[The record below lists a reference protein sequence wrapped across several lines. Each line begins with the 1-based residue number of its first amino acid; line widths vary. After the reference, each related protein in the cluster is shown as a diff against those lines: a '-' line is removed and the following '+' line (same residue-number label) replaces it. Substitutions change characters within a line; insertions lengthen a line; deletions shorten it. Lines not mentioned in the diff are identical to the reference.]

1 MQTRLFI
8 VDFLNDEKFD
18 NSNPHFS
25 ENNKQ
30 KNDEKSKVR
39 KFSKKEE
46 EINAVLDEYIKPAVE
61 SDGGSIILDS
71 FNNGIVTVI
80 LKGACNGCPS
90 STITLKDGIETLL
103 KQKLGKEIKEVCS
116 K

>member
-1 MQTRLFI
+1 MAKSEKNELKK
-8 VDFLNDEKFD
+8 DLPKDKDNDLD
-18 NSNPHFS
+18 
-25 ENNKQ
+25 
-30 KNDEKSKVR
+30 
-39 KFSKKEE
+39 KKEE

-103 KQKLGKEIKEVCS
+103 KQKLGKEIKEVCA